1 MSIDLFLGLAIGA
14 VAAFIII
21 QLVLSRR
28 KDGIISAELEHR
40 LTEMF
45 PKVLQTASEQLISL
59 ANEKL
64 GAEKKE
70 IKTDLDNKRLMI
82 EKMVEGIQ
90 RDLHDQ
96 DRTSQSILQQIKD
109 HEKITKE
116 LSTTTD
122 SLRKVLTNNQLRG
135 QFGEQVAE
143 DLLKMAGF
151 VKGIDF
157 ESNKSQS
164 TTSTRPD
171 FAIFLP
177 DKTKINIDVKF
188 PYANL
193 QKAAETEDRLI
204 KEQLY
209 KEFAKDVK
217 NKIAQISTRDYINPE
232 ENTVDFV
239 ILFVPNEMIFSYIYE
254 KMYEIWNEAMIKK
267 VVLAGPFT
275 FTAIL
280 RMVRQ
285 AHDNFVYQKN
295 IHHIVRHIKEFEK
308 QFDMYNEEFG
318 SLGRQIQ
325 TLSNTYQKVDST
337 RSRQLSKV
345 VEKIKLESGSDEPP
359 LLTTPVNTIET
370 IH

>member
-1 MSIDLFLGLAIGA
+1 MTVDLILGLAIGA
-14 VAAFIII
+14 LAAFVVL
-21 QLVLSRR
+21 QVVLSRR
-28 KDGIISAELEHR
+28 KDGVVSDELERR

-45 PKVLQTASEQLISL
+45 PKVLQSASEQLISL

-70 IKTDLDNKRLMI
+70 IKNDLENKRLMI
-82 EKMVEGIQ
+82 EKLVEGIQ
-90 RDLHDQ
+90 KDLHERDK
-96 DRTSQSILQQIKD
+96 TAQSMLEQIKH
-109 HEKITKE
+109 HEKVTDQLK
-116 LSTTTD
+116 LSTD
-122 SLRKVLTNNQLRG
+122 SLGKMLSDNQLRG

-151 VKGIDF
+151 VKGVDF
-157 ESNKSQS
+157 DHNKSQK

-171 FAIFLP
+171 FCIYLP

-193 QKAAETEDRLI
+193 QQATRTDDAITKTQFLKA
-204 KEQLY
+204 
-209 KEFAKDVK
+209 FARDVK
-217 NKIAQISTRDYINPE
+217 EKINQISTRDYINPE

-239 ILFVPNEMIFSYIYE
+239 ILFVPNEMIFSYIYD
-254 KMYEIWNEAMIKK
+254 KMNDIWSEAMVKK
-267 VVLAGPFT
+267 VVLAGPFS

-280 RMVRQ
+280 RLIRQ

-295 IHHIVRHIKEFEK
+295 IHHIVRHIKEFDK

-337 RSRQLSKV
+337 RTRQLTKV
-345 VEKIKLESGSDEPP
+345 IEKIKLESGEDDKP
-359 LLTTPVNTIET
+359 LLETTT

>member
-1 MSIDLFLGLAIGA
+1 MSIELILGAAIGA
-14 VAAFIII
+14 IAMFIIF
-21 QLVLSRR
+21 QLVMSKR
-28 KDGIISAELEHR
+28 KDAGISEELEKR
-40 LTEMF
+40 LSEMF
-45 PKVLQTASEQLISL
+45 PKVLQSASEHLISL

-82 EKMVEGIQ
+82 EKLVEGIQ
-90 RDLHDQ
+90 RDMNERE
-96 DRTSQSILQQIKD
+96 RTAQSMLQQIKD

-151 VKGIDF
+151 VKGVDF
-157 ESNKSQS
+157 EYNKAQAN
-164 TTSTRPD
+164 TSTRPD

-177 DKTKINIDVKF
+177 DRTRINVDVKF

-193 QKAAETEDRLI
+193 QKAAETDDKLL

-209 KEFAKDVK
+209 KEFAKDVRV
-217 NKIAQISTRDYINPE
+217 KISQISTRDYINPE

-254 KMYEIWNEAMIKK
+254 KMSEVWTDAMVKK
-267 VVLAGPFT
+267 VVLAGPFS

-280 RMVRQ
+280 RMIRQ
-285 AHDNFVYQKN
+285 SHDNFVYQKN
-295 IHHIVRHIKEFEK
+295 IHHIVKHIKEFEK

-318 SLGRQIQ
+318 AMGRQIQ
-325 TLSNTYQKVDST
+325 TLSNTYQKVDVT
-337 RSRQLSKV
+337 RSRQLSRV
-345 VEKIKLESGSDEPP
+345 VEKIKLESNVDDQQILPKPIDTS
-359 LLTTPVNTIET
+359 TIL
-370 IH
+370 